1 MSTGIEYDDILS
13 LARNESARAGHFYIG
28 VEHLFI
34 ALTKLKGGVAA
45 SILEEHGIAP
55 RFARYMV
62 RQELGQGD
70 NRRFWPGFRETP
82 RMQTVVRLAKELA
95 ASHGRVHPAERD
107 LFLAILQEGDSLPY
121 RVLDNIGADFERLVD
136 AIASW
141 SADTHVE
148 TPNVPV
154 KMAEGLEL
162 DTLEI
167 EVLQQMFR
175 GHAHVFIERQ
185 LDAGYTGARVLV
197 ATPYHADGR
206 ADASVVVKLDD
217 RQSILYEKQRYND
230 FVQYTLPPTSARV
243 VDNPIVPDR
252 SPLGGLKYTFVR
264 GSAQS
269 APIDLAIY
277 ARENDPE
284 ALSDLLWNS
293 LYRFFGETW
302 WSQRQPYRF
311 GVWQEYEL
319 VLPPAIVVEVSPGL
333 SPPRRKLTPLGQ
345 WSRRG
350 RFAHREVVA
359 LEGFTVEDIYPDR
372 NAIQLTSG
380 AGPDAANRAGKIE
393 VRGIKLPS
401 AEYYRGG
408 PADRLVGQVLYTR
421 DDLLRQQADRLD
433 PYFDLDSDRLP
444 EHASFPV
451 QLPNPLTRYLNLL
464 QRRLSGS
471 LSIIHGDLHL
481 RNILVGPGGNAW
493 LIDFATTR
501 EGHTLFDWAVLETS
515 MLAEVIAP
523 ALETDNW
530 DGIWPVIALLAD
542 IGMTLEAP
550 ASRLPVERALF
561 NIATIRRIVAECLAD
576 PNDWSE
582 YFVALALC
590 TMRTLRWTAIPV
602 KGRRLL
608 FLVSALAM
616 ASATV
621 RDGTSPSSPDI
632 DATDINLKL

>member
-13 LARNESARAGHFYIG
+13 LARNESARAGHFFIG

-34 ALTKLKGGVAA
+34 ALTKLKGGATA
-45 SILEEHGIAP
+45 SILEAHGIAP

-82 RMQTVVRLAKELA
+82 RMQTVVRQAKELA
-95 ASHGRVHPAERD
+95 AANGRMYPVERD

-121 RVLDNIGADFERLVD
+121 RVLAGIGADFEQLAE
-136 AIASW
+136 AIGTW

-154 KMAEGLEL
+154 KVADDLEL
-162 DTLEI
+162 DSLEI

-175 GHAHVFIERQ
+175 AHAQVVIERQ

-197 ATPYHADGR
+197 ATPIRADGR
-206 ADASVVVKLDD
+206 ADASVVVKIDD

-230 FVQYTLPPTSARV
+230 FVQHTLPPMSARV

-264 GSAQS
+264 SSIQS
-269 APIDLAIY
+269 APVDLAMY
-277 ARENDPE
+277 ARENEPE
-284 ALSDLLWNS
+284 ALSDLLWS

-311 GVWQEYEL
+311 GVWQEYEM

-333 SPPRRKLTPLGQ
+333 SAPRRKLTPLGQ

-359 LEGFTVEDIYPDR
+359 LEGFTVEDFYPDR

-401 AEYYRGG
+401 AELYRGG
-408 PADRLVGQVLYTR
+408 LADRLVGQVLYTR
-421 DDLLRQQADRLD
+421 DDLLRQQATRLD
-433 PYFDLDSDRLP
+433 PHFDLDSDRLP
-444 EHASFPV
+444 EHVSFPV
-451 QLPNPLTRYLNLL
+451 QLPNPLMRYLNLL

-481 RNILVGPGGNAW
+481 RNVLVGPGGNAW

-523 ALETDNW
+523 AIETDYW
-530 DGIWPVIALLAD
+530 DDIWPVIALLAD
-542 IGMTLEAP
+542 TGASLNPP
-550 ASRLPVERALF
+550 AGRLPVERALHS
-561 NIATIRRIVAECLAD
+561 IATIRRIVAECLAD
-576 PNDWSE
+576 PDDWSE

-590 TMRTLRWTAIPV
+590 TMRTLRWTAIPL

-621 RDGTSPSSPDI
+621 RDATSPSSPDI
-632 DATDINLKL
+632 DATDINLKP